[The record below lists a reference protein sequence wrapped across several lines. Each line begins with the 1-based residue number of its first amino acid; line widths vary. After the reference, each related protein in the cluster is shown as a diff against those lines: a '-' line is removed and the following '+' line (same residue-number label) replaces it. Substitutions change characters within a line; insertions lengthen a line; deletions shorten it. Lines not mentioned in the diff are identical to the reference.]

1 MRYFILLLILGFCA
15 PAHAD
20 SLNLQLPSAPGNYQA
35 DKFKSGQMDCSNA
48 IGSATTLEFGV
59 TGLIDGGR
67 YDAMNNW
74 INEKDVGSIGVY
86 SRIVIPLGSKPK
98 KRIDC
103 NRLYELEL
111 QKKSLELEQLR
122 KEIQSLKEL
131 QFEE

>member
-1 MRYFILLLILGFCA
+1 MRYIILVICMMAGSA
-15 PAHAD
+15 YAE
-20 SLNLQLPSAPGNYQA
+20 SLNLQLPSAPGSYQS

-67 YDAMNNW
+67 YDSMNNW
-74 INEKDVGSIGVY
+74 INDKDVGSVGVY

>member
-1 MRYFILLLILGFCA
+1 MIAGSAYA
-15 PAHAD
+15 E
-20 SLNLQLPSAPGNYQA
+20 SLNLQLPSAPGSYQS

-67 YDAMNNW
+67 YDSMNNW
-74 INEKDVGSIGVY
+74 INEKDVGSVGVY

>member
-1 MRYFILLLILGFCA
+1 MRYIILVICMMAGSA
-15 PAHAD
+15 YAD

-67 YDAMNNW
+67 YDAMNDW
-74 INEKDVGSIGVY
+74 INDKEVGSIGVY
-86 SRIVIPLGSKPK
+86 SRIVIPLGAKPK

-122 KEIQSLKEL
+122 KEIQALKEL
-131 QFEE
+131 NFEE

>member
-1 MRYFILLLILGFCA
+1 MRYIILVICMMAGSA
-15 PAHAD
+15 YAD
-20 SLNLQLPSAPGNYQA
+20 SLNLQLPSAPGSYQS

-67 YDAMNNW
+67 YDAFNDWVNDK
-74 INEKDVGSIGVY
+74 EVGSIGVY
-86 SRIVIPLGSKPK
+86 SRIVIPLGAKPK

-131 QFEE
+131 NFEE

>member
-1 MRYFILLLILGFCA
+1 MRYIILVICMMA
-15 PAHAD
+15 TSAYAD
-20 SLNLQLPSAPGNYQA
+20 SLNLQLPSAPGSYQS

-67 YDAMNNW
+67 YDAMNDW
-74 INEKDVGSIGVY
+74 INDKEVGSIGVY
-86 SRIVIPLGSKPK
+86 SRIVIPLGAKPK

-131 QFEE
+131 KFEE

>member
-1 MRYFILLLILGFCA
+1 MRYIILVICMMAGSA
-15 PAHAD
+15 YAE
-20 SLNLQLPSAPGNYQA
+20 SLNLQLPSAPGSYQS

-67 YDAMNNW
+67 YDSMNNW

-86 SRIVIPLGSKPK
+86 SRIVIPLGAKPK

>member
-1 MRYFILLLILGFCA
+1 MRYIILVICMMAGSA
-15 PAHAD
+15 YAD
-20 SLNLQLPSAPGNYQA
+20 SINLQLPSAPGSYQS

-67 YDAMNNW
+67 YDSMNNW

>member
-1 MRYFILLLILGFCA
+1 MRFIILVICMMAGSA
-15 PAHAD
+15 YAE
-20 SLNLQLPSAPGNYQA
+20 SLNLQLPSAPGSYQS

-48 IGSATTLEFGV
+48 IGSTTTLEFGV

-67 YDAMNNW
+67 YDAMNDW
-74 INEKDVGSIGVY
+74 INDKEVGSIGVY

>member
-1 MRYFILLLILGFCA
+1 MRYIILVICMMAGSA
-15 PAHAD
+15 YAE
-20 SLNLQLPSAPGNYQA
+20 SINLQLPSAPGSYQS

-67 YDAMNNW
+67 YDAF
-74 INEKDVGSIGVY
+74 NEWVNDKEVGSIGVY